1 MKQHMKQYLEY
12 SRTSIHIVECVTKRS
27 IINTNSAMTPQ
38 GILRKYLSV
47 DRSMSLRLASSIEQI
62 PGQPGLHRRNPVL
75 KNKKTET
82 SRTKQETRRNAR
94 QMWARVLALEA

>member
-1 MKQHMKQYLEY
+1 MLRAEHQPGMVAHAVS
-12 SRTSIHIVECVTKRS
+12 SRTWE
-27 IINTNSAMTPQ
+27 AEA
-38 GILRKYLSV
+38 GG
-47 DRSMSLRLASSIEQI
+47 SMSLRLASSIEQI